1 MAIDPKTWID
11 RQAIN
16 AINKAS
22 AWTWKGYEQVAF
34 LSNAELMKLQGRPEN
49 TQQTQV
55 SWPRL
60 WDASYWWP
68 TSWGGSFIKSQS
80 GNTGVNSLQVRD
92 AQGNLITNTVWWR
105 SVMSDNKKSILP
117 WMLPSTGATAQAN
130 WTKDNSAVID
140 ANGAVT
146 NTLPQGQDASLPAPT
161 VATPNQPVILRQ
173 TTKPQVGYQP
183 VDHTDINNMDLV
195 GLRDYTRSLQYDQAQ
210 GKTLTKEQTLKL
222 QRAMDRAN
230 ELSAPQSQVATGALD
245 QLVTWQQQQ
254 KEQVKT
260 ELQAQDQQQYQATQQ
275 LEQAKL
281 ESIKAENA
289 KAEEKQKNTL
299 GYILGAQGAW
309 TSSFGAEKINEITWY
324 FNAQNQLAI
333 LESTASLEK
342 LRAEQAGAT
351 RQELAKYDDQIF
363 KLQEAKAKYQVE
375 SAMKVDEYN
384 QEQAQNAEKSLQNIL
399 DVAIAQEANKIP
411 LSDAEKAQVQAY
423 WQLLI
428 DEKGWINKEMLDIIP
443 ARLRNQA
450 LIAWSAIKWA
460 IPKEPKTLNTDWGAF
475 VYDYATQTRK
485 KLAGSTEEKKGNWTQ
500 LDDWTLLNKDT
511 GETKVVT
518 GTGTIQTAIQKAVEA
533 CKTGAQCGRF
543 VNEVWKQA
551 GITLWIG
558 DSYESKVN
566 AVNKIGQ
573 AMNANEVWAW
583 SIFTYPTGT
592 KFWHIGIVTWVNDD
606 GTINIMDYNY
616 GNDEQKRERMNV
628 SPSEI
633 FNLKWVISKPIITND
648 NVPQATKPLTDKQF
662 TQSNQVITSFKSDPQ
677 VKAFEESFSQ
687 WVNLL
692 SSLNDVSWPWD
703 TAAVYQFMK
712 SLDPQSVVRE
722 SEFDL
727 AANSAGVAS
736 RIGNMFQRLS
746 EWKVLTE
753 EQRKAFW
760 DLAKQFIKNK
770 AKIYQTKYD
779 DWVRRLEKQWIDT
792 SVFPTNI
799 ASQIDQYLWDQKTT
813 QAITE
818 SDPTDDYLTSLN
830 LNG

>member
-1 MAIDPKTWID
+1 MATYNPATNK
-11 RQAIN
+11 RQLQGFRPPQIVTPPQTGGLSRDQLLGNSPEFSEQAQVN
-16 AINKAS
+16 INKA
-22 AWTWKGYEQVAF
+22 AWNVADY
-34 LSNAELMKLQGRPEN
+34 
-49 TQQTQV
+49 T
-55 SWPRL
+55 
-60 WDASYWWP
+60 ASGSSSRRGLYDTKP
-68 TSWGGSFIKSQS
+68 T
-80 GNTGVNSLQVRD
+80 
-92 AQGNLITNTVWWR
+92 
-105 SVMSDNKKSILP
+105 LP
-117 WMLPSTGATAQAN
+117 WQLPSTGAKVQST
-130 WTKDNSAVID
+130 WTKDNSVVIN
-140 ANGAVT
+140 ASGAVT
-146 NTLPQGQDASLPAPT
+146 NTLPQGESAGLPAPT

-210 GKTLTKEQTLKL
+210 GRTLTKEQTLKL

-254 KEQVKT
+254 KEQVRT

-281 ESIKAENA
+281 EAIKAENA

-384 QEQAQNAEKSLQNIL
+384 QEQAQSAEKSLQNIL
-399 DVAIAQEANKIP
+399 DVAIAQEADKMP
-411 LSDAEKAQVQAY
+411 LTDAEKAQVQAY

-443 ARLRNQA
+443 AKLRNQA

-475 VYDYATQTRK
+475 VYDYANGVRK
-485 KLAGSTEEKKGNWTQ
+485 KLAWSTKEENGDWVQ

-511 GETKVVT
+511 WETKTIT
-518 GTGTIQTAIQKAVEA
+518 GTGTIQTAIQKAIEKCGDA
-533 CKTGAQCGRF
+533 AQCGRF
-543 VNEVWKQA
+543 VNEVGKQA
-551 GITLWIG
+551 WITLGIE
-558 DSYESKVN
+558 DSFASKE
-566 AVNKIGQ
+566 AAINKIWQ
-573 AMNANEVWAW
+573 AMNANEMWAW
-583 SIFTYPTGT
+583 SIFAYPTGT
-592 KFWHIGIVTWVNDD
+592 KYWHIGIVTSVNDD

-616 GNDEQKRERMNV
+616 NKDEKRMERMNV
-628 SPSEI
+628 NPGEI
-633 FNLKWVISKPIITND
+633 LGKGWLISKPIITNET
-648 NVPQATKPLTDKQF
+648 VPQASKPLTDKQF

-677 VKAFEESFSQ
+677 VKAFEEAYSNSL
-687 WVNLL
+687 NLL
-692 SSLNDVSWPWD
+692 SSLNDATWPWD
-703 TAAVYQFMK
+703 VSAIFQFMK
-712 SLDPQSVVRE
+712 TLDPQSVVRE
-722 SEFDL
+722 SEFET
-727 AANSAGVAS
+727 AAKSAWVFQY
-736 RIGNMFQRLS
+736 IGNSYNRLTKW
-746 EWKVLTE
+746 EKLTDT
-753 EQRKAFW
+753 QRKAFGE
-760 DLAKQFIKNK
+760 LAKQFIRNR
-770 AKIYQTKYD
+770 ASVYNTKYE
-779 DWVRRLEKQWIDT
+779 DWIRRLEKQGIDT

-799 ASQIDQYLWDQKTT
+799 ANEIEGYLWWQTQTT
-813 QAITE
+813 DE
-818 SDPTDDYLTSLN
+818 SDPLWLFQ
-830 LNG
+830 

>member
-1 MAIDPKTWID
+1 
-11 RQAIN
+11 
-16 AINKAS
+16 
-22 AWTWKGYEQVAF
+22 
-34 LSNAELMKLQGRPEN
+34 
-49 TQQTQV
+49 
-55 SWPRL
+55 
-60 WDASYWWP
+60 
-68 TSWGGSFIKSQS
+68 
-80 GNTGVNSLQVRD
+80 
-92 AQGNLITNTVWWR
+92 
-105 SVMSDNKKSILP
+105 MSDNKKSILP